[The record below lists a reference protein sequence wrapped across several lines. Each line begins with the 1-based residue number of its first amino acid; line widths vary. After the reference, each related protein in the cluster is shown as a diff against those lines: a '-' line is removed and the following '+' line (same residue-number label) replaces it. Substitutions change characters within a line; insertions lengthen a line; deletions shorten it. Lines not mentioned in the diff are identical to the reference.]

1 MTHADRRSLICE
13 LDFPTQSMSG
23 RPEASRPEGFGVW
36 GGKVGVDCIGNVPT
50 LERYEWNEMGEIG
63 MEREGSERR

>member
-1 MTHADRRSLICE
+1 
-13 LDFPTQSMSG
+13 MSG